1 MWTRRR
7 WLGAWT
13 GLALLVGLGT
23 AAALHYHANRL
34 DHHLRQGRE
43 ALQRR
48 NWAAARQQAEWL
60 ERAGHPDHAH
70 LVRGQ
75 IDLHHGD
82 LAGAILEYNAIRH
95 DRPEVLVEAS
105 RAYGLAF
112 LSVGKLVEAE
122 RFLLYVLDV
131 SPDDVDAHRGLARV
145 HYERGALTRAVS
157 HLEKWSRLVPEA
169 GEPHRW
175 LGLAY
180 DGLGADAPAVR
191 HYRLALEKGVSPR
204 LAREVTVELAE
215 SLVKQRQFAE
225 ALACLD
231 RGDAESLRDA
241 PPAPEL
247 RAESLYGVGRGADA
261 ARILDQILREG
272 TASPRA
278 LRVRAL
284 IHAAAG
290 ETSDAVALL
299 EKALRTDPHDHASRY
314 QLAQAYQSLGRS
326 EEAAEQ
332 HRLLEKTRELL
343 DQLADLNQQAS
354 EKPTDPRVRRR
365 LAEVC
370 MRLGKPDLAQM
381 WLQAAESCPLEPG
394 PGASP

>member
-1 MWTRRR
+1 MGARRR

-13 GLALLVGLGT
+13 GLALVAGLG
-23 AAALHYHANRL
+23 AAAAWHHHANRL
-34 DHHLRQGRE
+34 DHRLRQARE

-48 NWAAARQQAEWL
+48 DWAAAGKQAEWL
-60 ERAGHPDHAH
+60 ERAGHTDHAH

-75 IDLHHGD
+75 IALHHGD

-95 DRPEVLVEAS
+95 DQPEVLVEAS
-105 RAYGLAF
+105 RVYGLAF

-145 HYERGALTRAVS
+145 HYERGALARAVG
-157 HLEKWSRLVPEA
+157 HLERWSRLAPQA

-180 DGLGADAPAVR
+180 DGLGADAPAVQ

-204 LAREVTVELAE
+204 LAWEVTVELAE
-215 SLVKQRQFAE
+215 SLVKQRRFEE

-231 RGDAESLRDA
+231 RGEGGGPRDA
-241 PPAPEL
+241 LLAPEL

-261 ARILDQILREG
+261 ARLLDPILGQG
-272 TASPRA
+272 MASPRA

-284 IHAAAG
+284 IHAEAG

-299 EKALRTDPHDHASRY
+299 EKALRADPHDHASRY

-326 EEAAEQ
+326 EEAAQ
-332 HRLLEKTRELL
+332 QYRLLEQTRELL
-343 DQLADLNQQAS
+343 GQLADLNQQAS
-354 EKPTDPRVRRR
+354 EKPADPQVRRD
-365 LAEVC
+365 LADVC
-370 MRLGKPDLAQM
+370 MRLGKADLAQM
-381 WLQAAESCPLEPG
+381 WLRAAEACPPEPA
-394 PGASP
+394 PGTSP